1 MRVMKKRKRL
11 TVWLILIGLV
21 ASLFAGFGGAA
32 VARADDKPK
41 DYSLYNLA
49 SNASSYFSYQVSPE
63 NNGLGNDGW
72 LGTGGIHEN
81 WEPIISDPASAGSLL
96 GYSDPEFS
104 LLDVTGWFESKVSG
118 QSQSVSYKALE
129 NINQGNKQNSKKDFS
144 GVAAYAHYGAAL
156 KDLGLDVTKPN
167 FVIPMI
173 RGFTGILTLL
183 FYTLAVGATM
193 LMMLVVKVLKLLNVF
208 GWFYEGVAK
217 YNTEDAVLN
226 RDMAD
231 GMVGSTVGNGEV
243 FLYGLRTWV
252 GSWYGALSSLSWT
265 VIVPAFIAIALVG
278 LLLFKPGSPG
288 KSRGAIIKK
297 LVVRILFIGLGLPLI
312 GGMYSA
318 TLNQLDGSFS
328 GGSGGPTKVILN
340 TFVDFE
346 SWMNNER
353 LKVPDGATIGWDS
366 NSASASGPSQM
377 AVRGTAEAINIESS
391 EKFSGLTARTSMSTS
406 IKDSWKVGLDGSN
419 AIAKNKIGQTDSVPT
434 GGAYNMLIR
443 FLFTT
448 TITPASYES
457 GVKEAIGSSGIDRG
471 DVKKWF
477 VEGDYKDA
485 KNFGQ
490 RPADDIRNVV
500 SIDPMPVD
508 HPVIAVK
515 EGSGLKSAQNDG
527 VSTFTSNGVEA
538 DCGYKVVD
546 NKGPAACNLSPLA
559 AYNFLTTS
567 FDSKSMTTYSSM
579 KSGSQNALELH
590 TSVAMVGSG
599 FSRVLFWCNALATL
613 GCMVV
618 LAFSYAL
625 GMLVRSVKRMIG
637 LVGAIPFSMLGSLKS
652 ISKVVIYTIMLI
664 LEVLG
669 TVYLYQFASELLVS
683 IPDLVSSPMSSL
695 LESIGLTNVPVL
707 NGLLLALMT
716 LISTVVLIAVT
727 LGLLRARKQVLQAL
741 DEAVTK
747 IIDSF
752 VETQNVPAAQEV
764 GKPGGLGSTLG
775 GLGKGLAG
783 GAAMAAGSAMVGR
796 AVDKLGDHDGPKESA
811 SGTVT
816 PKDEGKDKPDP
827 KAIESDKNSDQIE
840 GGDSDQNANKPDGD
854 KPDGGGDGGSN
865 SSEPN
870 RTKVQKAADEVMA
883 AGSLSNPSKPKKPS
897 GNGPKDGQKPRSGT
911 HGKAR
916 DENRPSSSAGGTN
929 AKQSKRVLPTGVPA
943 RQVPLRTG
951 SDGSAQ
957 DQPVPEGNR
966 QAKHQRTPER
976 KVSPAPQ
983 QSAPRRADG
992 QNRQPSQAKQPN
1004 WAPPKQPNWAPPKH
1018 NMWRPDTP
1026 SGSPKRVSRRR
1037 QK

>member
-1 MRVMKKRKRL
+1 MSVMNKCKHL
-11 TVWLILIGLV
+11 TIWLILVGLV

-32 VARADDKPK
+32 AARADDDKTK

-63 NNGLGNDGW
+63 NDGL
-72 LGTGGIHEN
+72 LGFGGIHEN
-81 WEPIISDPASAGSLL
+81 WDPIISDPASAGSLL
-96 GYSDPEFS
+96 GYADPEFS
-104 LLDVTGWFESKVSG
+104 LLDAIGWFESKVTG
-118 QSQSVSYKALE
+118 QSQAVSYKTLE

-156 KDLGLDVTKPN
+156 KDLGLDVTKDN
-167 FVIPMI
+167 FVISMI

-193 LMMLVVKVLKLLNVF
+193 VMMLVIKMLKLLNVF
-208 GWFYEGVAK
+208 GWFYEGVAN

-231 GMVGSTVGNGEV
+231 GMVGSTIGNNGD
-243 FLYGLRTWV
+243 FLHGLRTWI
-252 GSWYGALSSLSWT
+252 GTWYGALSSLSWT
-265 VIVPAFIAIALVG
+265 VIVPAFIAIALVS

-288 KSRGAIIKK
+288 KSRGSIIKK

-318 TLNQLDGSFS
+318 TLNQLDGSFV

-346 SWMNNER
+346 AWMNNER
-353 LKVPDGATIGWDS
+353 LKVPEGATIGWDS
-366 NSASASGPSQM
+366 KSSSASGPSQM

-391 EKFSGLTARTSMSTS
+391 DAFSSLTARTSMSTA
-406 IKDSWKVGLDGSN
+406 IEDSWKVGLDGSN
-419 AIAKNKIGQTDSVPT
+419 AITENKIGQTDSAPT
-434 GGAYNMLIR
+434 SAAYNMLGR

-457 GVKEAIGSSGIDRG
+457 GIKEAISSSGVDKG
-471 DVKKWF
+471 TVKSWF
-477 VEGDYKDA
+477 VAGKYEDA
-485 KNFGQ
+485 KTFGQ
-490 RPADDIRNVV
+490 DKASELVPDTTVPDSPAPKN
-500 SIDPMPVD
+500 

-515 EGSGLKSAQNDG
+515 ESSGLKANDNDG
-527 VSTFTSNGVEA
+527 ITTFSSPGVTA
-538 DCGYKVVD
+538 DCDYKVVD
-546 NKGPAACNLSPLA
+546 NGGPAACNLSPLA

-567 FDSKSMTTYSSM
+567 FDSKSMTTYSSAR
-579 KSGSQNALELH
+579 SGSANALSQH
-590 TSVAMVGSG
+590 TSVTMVGSG
-599 FSRVLFWCNALATL
+599 FSRVLFWFNALATL
-613 GCMVV
+613 CCMVV

-625 GMLVRSVKRMIG
+625 GMLVRSVKRMFS

-669 TVYLYQFASELLVS
+669 TVYLYQFASEILVS

-695 LESIGLTNVPVL
+695 LESIGLAKVPVL

-716 LISTVVLIAVT
+716 LISTVVLISVT

-752 VETQNVPAAQEV
+752 VETQNVPAAQEA

-775 GLGKGLAG
+775 GLGKGVAG

-796 AVDKLGDHDGPKESA
+796 AVDKLGNHDAPKESA
-811 SGTVT
+811 SGTVA
-816 PKDEGKDKPDP
+816 PKDEATNKTDPNATEGNKRPDQTNGNNFDQNSVNSGDK
-827 KAIESDKNSDQIE
+827 
-840 GGDSDQNANKPDGD
+840 GDS
-854 KPDGGGDGGSN
+854 GSD

-870 RTKVQKAADEVMA
+870 RTRVEQAADQVIA
-883 AGSLSNPSKPKKPS
+883 AGSLSEPGEPGEPGQTGSAQDGSKVER
-897 GNGPKDGQKPRSGT
+897 KPRSGKR
-911 HGKAR
+911 GKAS
-916 DENRPSSSAGGTN
+916 EANRPGSSAGGTN
-929 AKQSKRVLPTGVPA
+929 GKRPKRVLSPGAPA
-943 RQVPLRTG
+943 RRMPSRTG
-951 SDGSAQ
+951 SDSSAQ
-957 DQPVPEGNR
+957 G
-966 QAKHQRTPER
+966 QAKPRRAPKR
-976 KVSPAPQ
+976 KVSPVPQ
-983 QSAPRRADG
+983 QIAPRRVVG
-992 QNRQPSQAKQPN
+992 QDMQPSQTRQPN
-1004 WAPPKQPNWAPPKH
+1004 WAPPQH
-1018 NMWRPDTP
+1018 R
-1026 SGSPKRVSRRR
+1026 RVVRRR

>member
-1 MRVMKKRKRL
+1 MRVMNKRKRL
-11 TVWLILIGLV
+11 TIWLILVGLV

-63 NNGLGNDGW
+63 NNGIGNGL
-72 LGTGGIHEN
+72 LGTGGINGN
-81 WEPIISDPASAGSLL
+81 WEPIISDPAAAGSLL
-96 GYSDPEFS
+96 GYADPEFS
-104 LLDVTGWFESKVSG
+104 LLDAIGWFESKVTG
-118 QSQSVSYKALE
+118 QSQAVSYKSLE
-129 NINQGNKQNSKKDFS
+129 NINQGNNQNSKKDFS

-156 KDLGLDVTKPN
+156 KDLGLDVTKDN
-167 FVIPMI
+167 FVISMI

-231 GMVGSTVGNGEV
+231 GMVGSTIGNGED

-265 VIVPAFIAIALVG
+265 VIVPAFIAVALVG

-346 SWMNNER
+346 AWMNNER
-353 LKVPDGATIGWDS
+353 LKVPAGATIGWDS

-391 EKFSGLTARTSMSTS
+391 EKFSGLTARTSMSTA
-406 IKDSWKVGLDGSN
+406 IEDAWKVGLDGSN
-419 AIAKNKIGQTDSVPT
+419 AIAKNKIGQTDSAPT

-457 GVKEAIGSSGIDRG
+457 GIKEAIGSSGVDKG

-490 RPADDIRNVV
+490 KSADDVGV
-500 SIDPMPVD
+500 SVDPMPAN

-515 EGSGLKSAQNDG
+515 EGSGLKVSQNDG
-527 VSTFTSNGVEA
+527 VNTFTSNNVEA

-546 NKGPAACNLSPLA
+546 NGGPAACNLSPLS

-579 KSGSQNALELH
+579 KSGSQNTLELH

-625 GMLVRSVKRMIG
+625 GMLVRSVKRVFG

-727 LGLLRARKQVLQAL
+727 AGLLRARKQVLQAL

-752 VETQNVPAAQEV
+752 VETQNVPAAQEA
-764 GKPGGLGSTLG
+764 GKSGGLGSTLG

-811 SGTVT
+811 SGTVAS
-816 PKDEGKDKPDP
+816 KDEDKDTFDP
-827 KAIESDKNSDQIE
+827 KAIEGDKNSDQIE

-865 SSEPN
+865 SSESN

-883 AGSLSNPSKPKKPS
+883 AGSLSDPSKSKKPS
-897 GNGPKDGQKPRSGT
+897 GNEPKNEQEPRSGK
-911 HGKAR
+911 HGKAG
-916 DENRPSSSAGGTN
+916 DENQPSSSAGGTN
-929 AKQSKRVLPTGVPA
+929 DRQPERVLPTGAPP
-943 RQVPLRTG
+943 RQVPSRTD
-951 SDGSAQ
+951 SDGPTQEQSS
-957 DQPVPEGNR
+957 
-966 QAKHQRTPER
+966 
-976 KVSPAPQ
+976 KVSPVPQ

-992 QNRQPSQAKQPN
+992 QNRQPSQT
-1004 WAPPKQPNWAPPKH
+1004 KQPNWAPPKH
-1018 NMWRPDTP
+1018 NMRRPDIP
-1026 SGSPKRVSRRR
+1026 NGSPKRVFRRR

>member
-11 TVWLILIGLV
+11 TVWLILVGLV

-63 NNGLGNDGW
+63 NNGIGNGL
-72 LGTGGIHEN
+72 LGTGGINGN
-81 WEPIISDPASAGSLL
+81 WEPIISDPAAAGSLL
-96 GYSDPEFS
+96 GYADPEFS
-104 LLDVTGWFESKVSG
+104 LLDAIGWFESKVTG
-118 QSQSVSYKALE
+118 QSQAVSYKSLE
-129 NINQGNKQNSKKDFS
+129 NINQGNNQNSKKDFS

-156 KDLGLDVTKPN
+156 KDLGLDVTKDN
-167 FVIPMI
+167 FVISMI

-231 GMVGSTVGNGEV
+231 GMVGSAIGNGED

-346 SWMNNER
+346 AWMNNER
-353 LKVPDGATIGWDS
+353 LKVPAGATIGWDS

-377 AVRGTAEAINIESS
+377 AVRGTAEAINIDSS
-391 EKFSGLTARTSMSTS
+391 EKFSGLTARTSMSTA
-406 IKDSWKVGLDGSN
+406 IEDAWKVGLDGSN
-419 AIAKNKIGQTDSVPT
+419 AIAKNKIGQTDSAPT

-457 GVKEAIGSSGIDRG
+457 GIKEAIGSSGVDKG

-490 RPADDIRNVV
+490 KSADDVGV
-500 SIDPMPVD
+500 SVDPMPAN

-515 EGSGLKSAQNDG
+515 EGSGLKVSQNDG
-527 VSTFTSNGVEA
+527 VNTFTSNNVEA

-546 NKGPAACNLSPLA
+546 NGGPAACNLSPLS

-579 KSGSQNALELH
+579 KSGSQNTLELH
-590 TSVAMVGSG
+590 TSVTMVGSG
-599 FSRVLFWCNALATL
+599 FSRVLFWFNALATL

-625 GMLVRSVKRMIG
+625 GMLVRSVKRMFG

-683 IPDLVSSPMSSL
+683 IPDLVSSPLSSL

-727 LGLLRARKQVLQAL
+727 AGLLRARKQVLQAL

-752 VETQNVPAAQEV
+752 VETQNVPAAQEA
-764 GKPGGLGSTLG
+764 GKSGGLGSTLG

-811 SGTVT
+811 SGTVAS
-816 PKDEGKDKPDP
+816 KDEDAFDP
-827 KAIESDKNSDQIE
+827 KAIEGDKNSDQIE

-865 SSEPN
+865 SSESN

-883 AGSLSNPSKPKKPS
+883 AGSLSDPSKSKKPS
-897 GNGPKDGQKPRSGT
+897 GDEPKNEQKPGSGK
-911 HGKAR
+911 HGKAG
-916 DENRPSSSAGGTN
+916 DENQPSSSAGGTN
-929 AKQSKRVLPTGVPA
+929 DRQPERVLPTGAPP
-943 RQVPLRTG
+943 RQVPSRTD
-951 SDGSAQ
+951 SDGPTQEQSS
-957 DQPVPEGNR
+957 
-966 QAKHQRTPER
+966 
-976 KVSPAPQ
+976 KVSPVPQ

-992 QNRQPSQAKQPN
+992 QNRKPSQAKQPN
-1004 WAPPKQPNWAPPKH
+1004 WAPPKH
-1018 NMWRPDTP
+1018 NMRHPDIP
-1026 SGSPKRVSRRR
+1026 NGSPKRVIKGRRKR
-1037 QK
+1037 D

>member
-11 TVWLILIGLV
+11 TIWLILVGLV
-21 ASLFAGFGGAA
+21 ASLFAGFGGVAA
-32 VARADDKPK
+32 ARADDKPK

-63 NNGLGNDGW
+63 NNGFGDGW

-104 LLDVTGWFESKVSG
+104 LLDAIGWFESKVTG
-118 QSQSVSYKALE
+118 QSQAVSYKSLE

-156 KDLGLDVTKPN
+156 KDLGLDVTKDN
-167 FVIPMI
+167 FVISMI

-231 GMVGSTVGNGEV
+231 GMVGSTIGNGED

-346 SWMNNER
+346 AWMNNER
-353 LKVPDGATIGWDS
+353 LKVPAGATIGWDS

-419 AIAKNKIGQTDSVPT
+419 AIAKNKIGQTDSAPT

-457 GVKEAIGSSGIDRG
+457 GIKEAIGSSGVDNG
-471 DVKKWF
+471 TVKNWF
-477 VEGDYKDA
+477 VDGNYKEA
-485 KNFGQ
+485 KEFGQ
-490 RPADDIRNVV
+490 KSDSPL
-500 SIDPMPVD
+500 PKD
-508 HPVIAVK
+508 HPVISVK

-527 VSTFTSNGVEA
+527 ISTFTSSGVEA

-579 KSGSQNALELH
+579 KSGSQNTLELH

-625 GMLVRSVKRMIG
+625 GMLVRSVKRMFG

-727 LGLLRARKQVLQAL
+727 AGLLRARKQVLQAL

-752 VETQNVPAAQEV
+752 VETQNVPAAQEA

-811 SGTVT
+811 SGTVAS
-816 PKDEGKDKPDP
+816 KDEDKDKPDP
-827 KAIESDKNSDQIE
+827 KAIEGDKNSGQIE

-865 SSEPN
+865 SSESN

-929 AKQSKRVLPTGVPA
+929 AKQSKLVLPTGAPA
-943 RQVPLRTG
+943 RQVPLRTD
-951 SDGSAQ
+951 SDGPTQEQSS
-957 DQPVPEGNR
+957 
-966 QAKHQRTPER
+966 
-976 KVSPAPQ
+976 KVSPTPQ

-992 QNRQPSQAKQPN
+992 QNRKPSQAKRPN

-1018 NMWRPDTP
+1018 NMRRPDIP
-1026 SGSPKRVSRRR
+1026 NGSPKRVFRRR
-1037 QK
+1037 RK

>member
-11 TVWLILIGLV
+11 TVWLILVGLV

-63 NNGLGNDGW
+63 NNGIGNGL
-72 LGTGGIHEN
+72 LGTGGINGN
-81 WEPIISDPASAGSLL
+81 WEPIISDPAAAGSLL
-96 GYSDPEFS
+96 GYADPEFS
-104 LLDVTGWFESKVSG
+104 LLDAIGWFESKVTG
-118 QSQSVSYKALE
+118 QSQAVSYKSLE
-129 NINQGNKQNSKKDFS
+129 NINQGNNQNSKKDFS

-156 KDLGLDVTKPN
+156 KDLGLDVTKDN
-167 FVIPMI
+167 FVISMI

-231 GMVGSTVGNGEV
+231 GMVGSTIGNGED

-265 VIVPAFIAIALVG
+265 VIVPAFIAVALVG

-346 SWMNNER
+346 AWMNNER
-353 LKVPDGATIGWDS
+353 LKVPAGATIGWDS

-377 AVRGTAEAINIESS
+377 AVRGTAEAINIDSS
-391 EKFSGLTARTSMSTS
+391 EKFSGLTARTSMSTA
-406 IKDSWKVGLDGSN
+406 IEDAWKVGLDGSN
-419 AIAKNKIGQTDSVPT
+419 AIAKNKIGQTDSAPT

-457 GVKEAIGSSGIDRG
+457 GIKEAIGSSGVDKG

-490 RPADDIRNVV
+490 KSADDVGV
-500 SIDPMPVD
+500 SVDPMPAN

-515 EGSGLKSAQNDG
+515 EGSGLKVSQNDG
-527 VSTFTSNGVEA
+527 VNTFTSNNVEA

-546 NKGPAACNLSPLA
+546 NGGPAACNLSPLS

-579 KSGSQNALELH
+579 KSGSQNTLELH

-599 FSRVLFWCNALATL
+599 FSRVLFWCDALATL

-625 GMLVRSVKRMIG
+625 GMLVRSVKRMFG

-727 LGLLRARKQVLQAL
+727 AGLLRARKQVLQAL

-752 VETQNVPAAQEV
+752 VETQNVPAAQEA
-764 GKPGGLGSTLG
+764 GKSGGLGSTLG

-811 SGTVT
+811 SGTVAS
-816 PKDEGKDKPDP
+816 KDEDAFDP
-827 KAIESDKNSDQIE
+827 KAIEGDKNSDQIE

-865 SSEPN
+865 SSESN

-883 AGSLSNPSKPKKPS
+883 AGSLSDPSKSKKPS
-897 GNGPKDGQKPRSGT
+897 GDEPKNEQKPGSGK
-911 HGKAR
+911 HGKAG
-916 DENRPSSSAGGTN
+916 DENQPSSSAGGTN
-929 AKQSKRVLPTGVPA
+929 DRQPERVLPTGAPP
-943 RQVPLRTG
+943 RQVPSRTD
-951 SDGSAQ
+951 SDGPTQEQSS
-957 DQPVPEGNR
+957 
-966 QAKHQRTPER
+966 
-976 KVSPAPQ
+976 KVSPVPQ

-992 QNRQPSQAKQPN
+992 QNRQPSQT
-1004 WAPPKQPNWAPPKH
+1004 KQPNWAPPKH
-1018 NMWRPDTP
+1018 NMRRPDILN
-1026 SGSPKRVSRRR
+1026 GSPKRVFRRR